1 MPKDYQLRTNP
12 LNRNRLLKTCKDVI
26 DAGKVD
32 RELALE
38 CYRYFKTRADQGDD
52 AAKAQMT
59 VALKLAQSSKVN
71 TIKVLELAAKI
82 EEIFSASKK
91 GKGTFERDINFFES
105 VDNE

>member
-12 LNRNRLLKTCKDVI
+12 LSRNRLLKTCKEVI
-26 DAGKVD
+26 DAGKED
-32 RELALE
+32 RTLALD
-38 CYRYFKTRADQGDD
+38 CYRYFKNRADDGDD

-71 TIKVLELAAKI
+71 TIKVMELAAKI

-91 GKGTFERDINFFES
+91 GKNAFDRDISLFES